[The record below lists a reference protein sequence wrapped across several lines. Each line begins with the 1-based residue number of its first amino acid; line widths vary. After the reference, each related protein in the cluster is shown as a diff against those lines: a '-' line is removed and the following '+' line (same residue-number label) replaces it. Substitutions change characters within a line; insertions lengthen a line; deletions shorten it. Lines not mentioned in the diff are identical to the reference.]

1 VPVFIS
7 SGQRVYRNND
17 AIQIVA
23 IGLKPVSRCGG
34 IIDFG
39 LICNCLLPNGGLF
52 GIKTRSF
59 YPEKGL
65 PMSNPVTFA
74 DPFSKIWD
82 FFTSVKLTI
91 VLLLSLAAT
100 SIIGTLIPQNED
112 PQAYFQAFGGVLFQ
126 LFNLLDLFDMYHSWW
141 FQLLIVL
148 LTANIIIC
156 SIDRMSSNRR
166 ILFVRNPSFKLSR
179 FRSLKHRPEFSSEI
193 VPQQL
198 KDSFQSYIARRFRHC
213 QVEATENGFA
223 IYGEKGRWTR
233 FGVYT
238 VHLSVVLLLIGGLIG
253 SIFGFDGFVN
263 IAEGES
269 SQSIRL
275 RNKPQMVQLDFAVR
289 CDDFSVSFYE
299 TGAPKEFRSKLTIL
313 EQGREVLKKDIIVND
328 PLRYKGISFYQSSYG
343 SLPSNE
349 VVLSFTSAQTGRIY
363 KSRALLNQ
371 PLQLPEKLGT
381 FEIKE
386 FLRSASFKG
395 HDIGEA
401 YTGILTPADAAPVQV
416 VLPLRFP
423 TFDKMRQGN
432 LVIAVVEH
440 VPRYYTGL
448 QVAKDPGVWVVYS
461 GFILM
466 IIGCYIT
473 FFMSHQQVCL
483 EVVTTGAKTQ
493 VSIAGTANKNKAGM
507 RTRIDRI
514 AQKLARHQPET

>member
-1 VPVFIS
+1 
-7 SGQRVYRNND
+7 
-17 AIQIVA
+17 
-23 IGLKPVSRCGG
+23 
-34 IIDFG
+34 
-39 LICNCLLPNGGLF
+39 
-52 GIKTRSF
+52 
-59 YPEKGL
+59 
-65 PMSNPVTFA
+65 MSNQVISA

-91 VLLLSLAAT
+91 VLLLSLATT

-112 PQAYFQAFGGVLFQ
+112 PQAYFQAFGGVLYQ
-126 LFNLLDLFDMYHSWW
+126 LFNLLDFFDMYHSWW

-148 LTANIIIC
+148 LTTNIIVC

-166 ILFVRNPSFKLSR
+166 ILFVRNPSFKLPR
-179 FRSLKHRPEFSSEI
+179 FRNLKHRQEFTNERT
-193 VPQQL
+193 PQQL
-198 KDSFQSYIARRFRHC
+198 KDVYQTFISRRFRRS

-238 VHLSVVLLLIGGLIG
+238 VHLSVVLLLIGGLIT

-269 SQSIRL
+269 TQSIRL
-275 RNKPQMVQLDFAVR
+275 RSKPQMMQLDFAIR
-289 CDDFSVSFYE
+289 CDDFNVSFYD
-299 TGAPKEFRSKLTIL
+299 TGAPKEFRSSLTIL
-313 EQGREVLKKDIIVND
+313 EQGRPVLTKDIIVND
-328 PLRYKGISFYQSSYG
+328 PLRYKGISIYQSSYG

-349 VVLSFTSAQTGRIY
+349 VVLSFTSSKTGMIY
-363 KSRALLNQ
+363 KNNARMNQ
-371 PLQLPEKLGT
+371 PVQLPEKLGT

-386 FLRSASFKG
+386 FLRSAKFKG

-401 YTGILTPADAAPVQV
+401 YIGILTPPGGDPVQV
-416 VLPLRFP
+416 TLPLRFP
-423 TFDKMRQGN
+423 TFDKMRKGN

-440 VPRYYTGL
+440 VPRFYTGL

-473 FFMSHQQVCL
+473 FFMSHQQICL
-483 EVVTTGAKTQ
+483 EMVATGEKTQ
-493 VSIAGTANKNKAGM
+493 VIVAGTANKNKTGM
-507 RTRIDRI
+507 QTNVDRI
-514 AQKLARHQPET
+514 AKNLARLGQEA